1 MNSLTKLSRVILL
14 GALSLVGCVGTL
26 DSEDGIQD
34 EDLDGMV
41 EESAEEIGEAAST
54 EESGAQKP
62 GNEEDALPAWCNDI
76 LTWNASWTEYE
87 NQVLTLV
94 NQKRAAGATCGGTYY
109 GPAPALT
116 FAERLRCSARKHS
129 KDMGVNNF
137 MSHTGSNGSTPWQR
151 INNAG
156 YQYTNAAEN
165 VAAGYSSPTA
175 VVNGWMTSPGH
186 CTSIMNPNLK
196 HLGTG
201 YYYNGAS
208 TSTYKH
214 YWTQNFGKP

>member
-1 MNSLTKLSRVILL
+1 MKRLSSVLSFVL
-14 GALSLVGCVGTL
+14 GATLSVGCGGEMAPELEQEVG
-26 DSEDGIQD
+26 
-34 EDLDGMV
+34 
-41 EESAEEIGEAAST
+41 IGEASST
-54 EESGAQKP
+54 TATAETPAAP
-62 GNEEDALPAWCNDI
+62 AALALPAYCNDV
-76 LTWNASWTEYE
+76 LNWDPAWTAFEDE
-87 NQVLTLV
+87 VLRLV
-94 NQKRAAGATCGGTYY
+94 NQKRAAGASCGGTYY

-116 FAERLRCSARKHS
+116 YDERLRCSARKHS

-156 YQYTNAAEN
+156 YIYASAAEN

-175 VVNGWMTSPGH
+175 VVSGWMTSAGH
-186 CTSIMNPNLK
+186 CTNIMNPNLK

-214 YWTQNFGKP
+214 YWTQNFGKQ